1 MIRRG
6 LIRLSFVVVAAAL
19 LAACQTNRQV
29 VLSTRS
35 PVELR
40 AIQARAFDTSDRNKA
55 LRAII
60 ATLQDLGYNIDKV
73 EAGAGTVSATKLGRL
88 RITATVHARGETQT
102 IVRANALVEMA
113 NQESQVDDPVFYQQF
128 FFEPLAKAMF
138 LAALEVQDA
147 GDIGD
152 NAAKTGTA
160 AGGPTPNPQ

>member
-1 MIRRG
+1 MIRRS
-6 LIRLSFVVVAAAL
+6 LIRSSFAIAAAAL
-19 LAACQTNRQV
+19 LAACQTNQQA
-29 VLSTRS
+29 VLSTKS

-40 AIQARAFDTSDRNKA
+40 AIQARAFDMSDRNKA
-55 LRAII
+55 LRAVI

-73 EAGAGTVSATKLGRL
+73 EAGAGTVTATKLGRL
-88 RITATVHARGETQT
+88 HITATVYARGETRI
-102 IVRANALVEMA
+102 IVRANALVQMP